1 MEMTPGQIMEAEISA
16 SFLEDDDVHHPTQ
29 TTTATS
35 TFSSSLRHG
44 TDADDLET
52 ETLPEDLFTHDQP
65 SPSPVLN
72 RPPVITEETE
82 VDTDDITEDEAIIFS
97 NSKSNVVSSNSGNS
111 RKRVNNSDLEG
122 HEVVVGSGGGSVS
135 SSGNKRSRQPSSNSG
150 VGVRTRQRNS
160 SSHLK
165 KSGITES
172 SRASAS
178 LSKK

>member
-16 SFLEDDDVHHPTQ
+16 SFLEDDDVPQ
-29 TTTATS
+29 TTASVTGTTLS
-35 TFSSSLRHG
+35 FRG

-82 VDTDDITEDEAIIFS
+82 VDTDDITEDEAMIFS
-97 NSKSNVVSSNSGNS
+97 NSSKNSSGISNS
-111 RKRVNNSDLEG
+111 RKRVNTDLGGGHDG
-122 HEVVVGSGGGSVS
+122 HEVGVAGHVVGVVGSSAS
-135 SSGNKRSRQPSSNSG
+135 KRSRQPSSNS
-150 VGVRTRQRNS
+150 GVRTRQRNS

-165 KSGITES
+165 KSGMTES
-172 SRASAS
+172 SRASNS